1 VPDARTVPSTDAVA
15 VAVHD
20 LGGTGPTLLCSHATG
35 FHGWVWAPLAAALGD
50 RYHSLAFDYRA
61 HGDSTPP
68 AGERFDWHAY
78 AEDVE
83 AVVDGLALER
93 PYAIGHS
100 MGAAALLITE
110 IERPGT
116 FAALAV
122 YEPVV
127 RPTDLEPSDGP
138 SVLVQ
143 GARKRRSEF
152 ASVQEAYD
160 NFASKP
166 PLNAF
171 TPAALRAYVDH
182 GFAAAADGSG
192 GVTLKCRPEH
202 EAQTYE
208 HGGLHR
214 TFDRLDQIG
223 CPVLLMAGNPEE
235 ERPSHWAERL
245 AERIPEGRFVRMDG
259 LGHFGPMEDPER
271 VANVVADFFSGP
283 PAATG
288 G

>member
-1 VPDARTVPSTDAVA
+1 VPAARTVPSTDAVA

-35 FHGWVWAPLAAALGD
+35 FHGWVWAPLAAAWSPRG
-50 RYHSLAFDYRA
+50 RGSRTPASGTGRPA
-61 HGDSTPP
+61 PP
-68 AGERFDWHAY
+68 AGDRFDWHAY

-83 AVVDGLALER
+83 AVVDGLGLER

-127 RPTDLEPSDGP
+127 RPTDLEPSEGP
-138 SVLVQ
+138 SVLVE

-171 TPAALRAYVDH
+171 TPEALRAYVDH
-182 GFAAAADGSG
+182 GFTASADG

-202 EAQTYE
+202 EARTYE

-214 TFDRLDQIG
+214 TFDRLDQIQ

-245 AERIPEGRFVRMDG
+245 SERIPQGRFVRMEG
-259 LGHFGPMEDPER
+259 LGHFGPMEDPDR
-271 VANVVADFFSGP
+271 VANVVADFFAGS
-283 PAATG
+283 TG